1 MLPHGMWARWEAGWS
16 SFLSCGSRASSGIM
30 LTTHPFRAA
39 DDGGSGIGLATAPS
53 PEQLE
58 QQQPAVKGG
67 YRVGYGPA
75 MIAGMMGDQHTSWST
90 YSSSFLVHPS
100 SRTLSSDAPAPPSL
114 NLQSA
119 AEHEVSLRHG

>member
-1 MLPHGMWARWEAGWS
+1 MRGLQRMHSMRPHCAAAEGGWGM
-16 SFLSCGSRASSGIM
+16 
-30 LTTHPFRAA
+30 
-39 DDGGSGIGLATAPS
+39 GLATAPS

-58 QQQPAVKGG
+58 QHQPAVKGG
-67 YRVGYGPA
+67 YRVGCGPA